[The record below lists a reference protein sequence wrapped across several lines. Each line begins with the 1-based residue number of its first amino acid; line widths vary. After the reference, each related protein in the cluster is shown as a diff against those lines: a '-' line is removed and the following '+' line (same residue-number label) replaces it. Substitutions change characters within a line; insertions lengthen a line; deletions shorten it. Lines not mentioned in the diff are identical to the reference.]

1 MNATLDLQTALRTHL
16 LSAPEVTFV
25 LGPDAVFDEVPQGT
39 PFPYLFMGD
48 IETRD
53 WSTQTKRGYEHTV
66 GLHIWSDY
74 RGRKQA
80 LNIIE
85 AVDTALDG
93 AVLPL
98 VDHRLISLRTLFW
111 TVLQEL
117 NKGLYHGVMRLR
129 VVTESKS

>member
-1 MNATLDLQTALRTHL
+1 MNATLDLQTALRSRL
-16 LSAPEVTFV
+16 LSSPGVTFV

-39 PFPYLFMGD
+39 PFPYLYMGD

-53 WSTQTKRGYEHTV
+53 WSTQTRRGHEHTI

-74 RGRKQA
+74 HGRKEA

-85 AVDTALDG
+85 AVDAALDG
-93 AVLPL
+93 AALPL
-98 VDHRLISLRTLFW
+98 ADHSLISMKTLFW

-117 NKGLYHGVMRLR
+117 NKGLYHGIVRLR
-129 VVTESKS
+129 AVTEPND